1 MPNFRR
7 YYIPDAIVFL
17 TTVTRGRQPLFAP
30 QDNVD
35 LWWDNLRTT
44 RTFCPFKLWAY
55 AILPNHIHLL
65 LQPTGGRD
73 FSQIINSTK
82 SNFTKD
88 YKARQKIAHSVSLSL
103 WQPRFWD
110 HIIRDA
116 EDLER
121 HFEYIHYN
129 PIKHSLV
136 TRPEDYGHSSYR
148 YWLEKGYYEVG
159 WGWAEEPTSLQD
171 VKEAGE
177 PT

>member
-1 MPNFRR
+1 M
-7 YYIPDAIVFL
+7 
-17 TTVTRGRQPLFAP
+17 
-30 QDNVD
+30 
-35 LWWDNLRTT
+35 
-44 RTFCPFKLWAY
+44 
-55 AILPNHIHLL
+55 
-65 LQPTGGRD
+65 
-73 FSQIINSTK
+73 NSTK